1 MQTKCQI
8 ILYKN
13 SGEISSILCTN
24 DGHPPHMLPLL
35 DNNYTEVSKIEDL
48 LNLGNVAKVGALIH
62 PEVGVIHNM
71 IQPQKDVT
79 ISYNRDGK
87 SIQGFKKNHSN
98 FSDLKNTMR
107 SNDVEWGYIYVEEH
121 KAWFLIDEF

>member
-1 MQTKCQI
+1 
-8 ILYKN
+8 
-13 SGEISSILCTN
+13 
-24 DGHPPHMLPLL
+24 MLPLL

-87 SIQGFKKNHSN
+87 SIQGFKKTHSN